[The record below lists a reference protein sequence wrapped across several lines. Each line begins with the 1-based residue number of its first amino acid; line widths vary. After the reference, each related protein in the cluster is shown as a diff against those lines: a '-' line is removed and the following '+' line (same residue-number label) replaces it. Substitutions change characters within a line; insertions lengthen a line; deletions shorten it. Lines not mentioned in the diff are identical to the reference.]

1 MLTHCRVA
9 QCNGAL
15 QWSSTCSITHY
26 AQLYST
32 SCIQDSLKFLIVID
46 WAGTYSEQF
55 HKNHI
60 YCRFCLKNE
69 TTSCN
74 CTLQAISMTYVSS
87 IPSQTRNTWTELF
100 AAVSSYPQYS
110 SHDFTFEGCKLYV
123 HAGVGCFAQSPS
135 RWCVMALALTIHPIG
150 GPVLTNFKSSNY
162 YSQSLRLKCTSQT
175 ETVTIKRFGPSSQ
188 RCSVL
193 ATRSNTSGRLGY
205 VI

>member
-1 MLTHCRVA
+1 MLSHCRLA
-9 QCNGAL
+9 QCNGPL
-15 QWSSTCSITHY
+15 QWSSTGSMIHY
-26 AQLYST
+26 AQLCST
-32 SCIQDSLKFLIVID
+32 SCNHDSSKFLILID
-46 WAGTYSEQF
+46 CAGTYSEQF

-135 RWCVMALALTIHPIG
+135 RWCVMALALTIHTIG